1 MSLLGRTVPLK
12 RHVIWR
18 TTGQIK
24 ENSRW
29 VVKSRENCEKR
40 HYNQTL
46 FKVYFK
52 KRLEKLEKR
61 RVKSVDSQPEE
72 RIPSE
77 HFFKMS
83 RSCVWCVLAAEG
95 TPPPPSAPP
104 GPLWP
109 SLLMM
114 YTLLYTPKLFPQ
126 TEQLINWSSGPI
138 TDSIR
143 GPSPTT
149 GALMT
154 LGAPIKLL
162 GCDLNVKGP
171 RQNERGTDGGQQHL
185 TLVTSRRETGKP
197 HLTPELTLL
206 LDGQFNC
213 LNVTPIKYCCF
224 YFIFFTGSIFET

>member
-1 MSLLGRTVPLK
+1 MKNITTAKHYSEFILK
-12 RHVIWR
+12 KAKA
-18 TTGQIK
+18 G
-24 ENSRW
+24 E
-29 VVKSRENCEKR
+29 
-40 HYNQTL
+40 
-46 FKVYFK
+46 
-52 KRLEKLEKR
+52 R

-83 RSCVWCVLAAEG
+83 RSCAWCVLAAE
-95 TPPPPSAPP
+95 A
-104 GPLWP
+104 PLWP

-185 TLVTSRRETGKP
+185 TLVTSRRDTG
-197 HLTPELTLL
+197 TTSYSWASST
-206 LDGQFNC
+206 
-213 LNVTPIKYCCF
+213 V
-224 YFIFFTGSIFET
+224 